1 MFVDPS
7 PGEDVNWLAIYE
19 YAIRNLQPV
28 WGTYHDN
35 YVVKDPPL
43 EPCVVR
49 VPRHR
54 RSADVEPRMFA
65 EPAILEAAAKAK
77 APCPR
82 LLHSSVDPAF
92 QVHSIV
98 PGQPLSATLP
108 AAGPV
113 PAVVTSAVS
122 SLLRSLSEV
131 AVDIRPA
138 PLADQPWADVPDADS
153 CAFTNALVTWLSGIY
168 TCASDAA
175 HGFLA
180 EIGIWNDPFVT
191 VKKHFRPS
199 SRPLRLCHGDLGRP
213 SIMIDTEGL
222 VSFIGWELAVWGDP
236 LWDIAAHLHRMRYP
250 LSQAKF
256 VRQELLAGCRG
267 FSGLNS
273 QYDEL
278 RTFLYI
284 ERCRSLVF
292 DAIRDLE
299 AIASGTMDDVAG
311 AAAEYAAKLS
321 QASVTSA
328 PAASIE
334 ELYFKYGSH

>member
-138 PLADQPWADVPDADS
+138 PWP
-153 CAFTNALVTWLSGIY
+153 T
-168 TCASDAA
+168 
-175 HGFLA
+175 
-180 EIGIWNDPFVT
+180 
-191 VKKHFRPS
+191 
-199 SRPLRLCHGDLGRP
+199 SRGPTYPTR
-213 SIMIDTEGL
+213 
-222 VSFIGWELAVWGDP
+222 
-236 LWDIAAHLHRMRYP
+236 IAA
-250 LSQAKF
+250 
-256 VRQELLAGCRG
+256 
-267 FSGLNS
+267 
-273 QYDEL
+273 
-278 RTFLYI
+278 
-284 ERCRSLVF
+284 RSPTP
-292 DAIRDLE
+292 
-299 AIASGTMDDVAG
+299 S
-311 AAAEYAAKLS
+311 
-321 QASVTSA
+321 
-328 PAASIE
+328 
-334 ELYFKYGSH
+334 

>member
-1 MFVDPS
+1 MSVDTS
-7 PGEDVNWLAIYE
+7 RGVNWRDVYE

-28 WGTYHDN
+28 SGTCHDN

-49 VPRHR
+49 VPKK
-54 RSADVEPRMFA
+54 SLLTDVEPRMFA
-65 EPAILEAAAKAK
+65 ESAVLDAAAKAM

-92 QVHSIV
+92 EVHSIV
-98 PGQPLSATLP
+98 PGRPLSAILP
-108 AAGPV
+108 TAGPV

-138 PLADQPWADVPDADS
+138 PLPDQPWADVPDADTG
-153 CAFTNALVTWLSGIY
+153 AFTDALLTWLSGIY
-168 TCASDAA
+168 ARASDATRK
-175 HGFLA
+175 FLA

-199 SRPLRLCHGDLGRP
+199 SRPFRLCHGDLGRP
-213 SIMIDTEGL
+213 NIMIDTEGL
-222 VSFIGWELAVWGDP
+222 VSFIDWELAVWGDP

-250 LSQAKF
+250 PSQNKF

-292 DAIRDLE
+292 DAVRDLE
-299 AIASGTMDDVAG
+299 AIAAGTMDDIAG

-328 PAASIE
+328 AAASIE
-334 ELYFKYGSH
+334 ALYVKYGSW